1 MSVSSND
8 LSRVVRTIW
17 STQLG
22 LDLQDRETR
31 EIETVLAP
39 EETIV
44 IQLRFTGDYSG
55 TLEQRCSRR
64 LSLRAAAAAFTAD
77 DRELDSGKLCDTV
90 AELAHMTAGNLKS
103 ILPGNS
109 EVSQAITIDAH
120 QTGGEEPLAEA
131 GFSLD
136 GEPLLVTLR
145 GRDLEA

>member
-1 MSVSSND
+1 MSVSSAD

-22 LDLQDRETR
+22 LDLEDGETAVL
-31 EIETVLAP
+31 ESALAP

-44 IQLRFTGDYSG
+44 IQLRFSGDYSG

-64 LSLRAAAAAFTAD
+64 LSLRAAAAAFTSG
-77 DRELDSGKLCDTV
+77 DRELESDELRDTV

-103 ILPGNS
+103 ILPGDS
-109 EVSQAITIDAH
+109 SVSRAIAIDAS
-120 QTGGEEPLAEA
+120 TEEGEPQAVA